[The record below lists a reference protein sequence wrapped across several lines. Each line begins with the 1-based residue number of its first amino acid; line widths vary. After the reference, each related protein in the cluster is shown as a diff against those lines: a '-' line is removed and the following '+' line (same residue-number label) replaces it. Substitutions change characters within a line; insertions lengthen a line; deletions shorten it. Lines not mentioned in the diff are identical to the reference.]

1 MGQEKSVVLNYFL
14 PLITME
20 RIEGEKMKQHHSWHP
35 VNYSPYFNPYQ
46 WPTSDDCFEEKHFIL
61 FCKNLIDVSG
71 GGVKGKKF
79 EIPGGQNLPLLSFQ
93 GDWWLVI
100 HPQNENVY
108 MYEVTTAL
116 LSKGWSSLA
125 TELESES

>member
-1 MGQEKSVVLNYFL
+1 MFLEVEWREK
-14 PLITME
+14 I
-20 RIEGEKMKQHHSWHP
+20 
-35 VNYSPYFNPYQ
+35 
-46 WPTSDDCFEEKHFIL
+46 
-61 FCKNLIDVSG
+61 
-71 GGVKGKKF
+71 

-93 GDWWLVI
+93 GDCWLVI

-125 TELESES
+125 TEFESKS